1 MVKLDDIAN
10 IDLNLSHAVA
20 AGIGALVHHYYVTM
34 YKPRKLEEKRQ
45 DAVEFAR
52 TIAPYIAEEVRG
64 KVPQAEAY
72 AATSELVQVLKEV
85 KDVLKEY
92 RGNK

>member
-1 MVKLDDIAN
+1 MVKLGDIAN

-20 AGIGALVHHYYVTM
+20 AGIGALVHHYYITT
-34 YKPRKLEEKRQ
+34 YKPRKLEERKR

-64 KVPQAEAY
+64 KMPGTEAY

-85 KDVLKEY
+85 KDALKEY
-92 RGNK
+92 GGNK